1 MLRRRRSGGDG
12 GHERG
17 RDGGGSRAREGA
29 VERTVLAARTGTRGE
44 SAGLSLSM
52 QCRDGA
58 RVRGDRGLH
67 VAALRGS
74 EGRKGGEGIERWA
87 LPVDAVCGG
96 GQGPRGREMDQ
107 GDRAELRLGLERGAG
122 WAADGPKRPA

>member
-1 MLRRRRSGGDG
+1 MGDEREMGIGRRGW
-12 GHERG
+12 
-17 RDGGGSRAREGA
+17 
-29 VERTVLAARTGTRGE
+29 
-44 SAGLSLSM
+44 
-52 QCRDGA
+52 
-58 RVRGDRGLH
+58 
-67 VAALRGS
+67 ALRGN
-74 EGRKGGEGIERWA
+74 EGRERWA